1 MMLFWLPFG
10 IKQVAAANLYGFE
23 KNFPAI
29 GWKTKLP
36 TELFFLLK
44 KPNRTLLTLMNSI
57 YIHYEYFKILNEAK
71 TLLFK
76 YISVTRS

>member
-1 MMLFWLPFG
+1 MTLELQLEEGEGPEETLNP
-10 IKQVAAANLYGFE
+10 QAASHPPGSSC
-23 KNFPAI
+23 
-29 GWKTKLP
+29 TH
-36 TELFFLLK
+36 FLSFTLK
-44 KPNRTLLTLMNSI
+44 KQNRTLLTLMNSI

>member
-1 MMLFWLPFG
+1 MGSNHTADRPSSQG
-10 IKQVAAANLYGFE
+10 KA
-23 KNFPAI
+23 
-29 GWKTKLP
+29 KLH
-36 TELFFLLK
+36 TEFFLLK

-57 YIHYEYFKILNEAK
+57 YIRYEYFKNLNEAK